1 MGIKDTDAI
10 LSVKHQD
17 TPIDIN
23 TKTQR
28 LINMM
33 ELKIEQMKNISNQ
46 YLMLLP
52 NNSTTNEIFIKFS
65 PFKISLNDIVSSKM
79 ETALVLTTAPT
90 AASAAAPAPAPAPA
104 PTTGTGLRKV
114 YFKNTKIIRGRGFNN
129 SVDDSVGI
137 QKPKAYVP
145 FGRHY
150 IHVGKLG
157 QGLLQIKRSGGNT
170 IPDLPTQ
177 RISNELQKV
186 MEDLIS
192 GMNPSFGSVYNL
204 SDDEKDLFNRIV
216 RTTSIDQ
223 RLQIPAPELTN
234 DQQMYHRY
242 QVLAGEIASGQDNPA
257 VIKELKGLLIKLSNK
272 RILPKAKVHDVLCD
286 LLALGF

>member
-1 MGIKDTDAI
+1 MNAAAFQPITSLAKFEALTLREQKQFALDHGITEVECTKGDDAGQKFPVRD
-10 LSVKHQD
+10 LMVNASSPKKHKFNIRNSNFIAQV
-17 TPIDIN
+17 
-23 TKTQR
+23 R
-28 LINMM
+28 AV
-33 ELKIEQMKNISNQ
+33 IE
-46 YLMLLP
+46 
-52 NNSTTNEIFIKFS
+52 
-65 PFKISLNDIVSSKM
+65 
-79 ETALVLTTAPT
+79 AAPP
-90 AASAAAPAPAPAPA
+90 AAAAPAPAPAPA